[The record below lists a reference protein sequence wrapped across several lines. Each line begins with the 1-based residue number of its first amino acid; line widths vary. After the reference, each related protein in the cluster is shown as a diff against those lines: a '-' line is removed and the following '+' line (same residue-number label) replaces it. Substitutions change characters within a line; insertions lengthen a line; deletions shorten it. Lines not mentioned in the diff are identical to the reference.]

1 MAARRFGSFAG
12 RGFTSL
18 FPLVLRSKRWS
29 QITDS
34 TRKNMNFQALFEVQE
49 MVLFMA
55 DLVRIELA

>member
-1 MAARRFGSFAG
+1 MAARQFGGFAG

-18 FPLVLRSKRWS
+18 FPLVVRSKRWS

-34 TRKNMNFQALFEVQE
+34 TRKNMNFQALFEE

-55 DLVRIELA
+55 DLVSIELA

>member
-1 MAARRFGSFAG
+1 MAARQFGGFAG

-18 FPLVLRSKRWS
+18 FPLVVRSKRRS

-34 TRKNMNFQALFEVQE
+34 TRKNMNFQALFEE

-55 DLVRIELA
+55 DLVSIELA